1 MNEIKFT
8 QGDAALIVL
17 FAEDEFGEP
26 LDLTGA
32 TIVTK
37 IAGKNSVTE
46 FDNSKHTIVTAAQG
60 KYTLNLSVADT
71 AALESGSGMDV
82 LSTVTQGGR
91 PITYRGMGVLEVFPP
106 AQAQAAAAQTNIFLG
121 SGLGC

>member
-8 QGDAALIVL
+8 QGNAALIVL

-32 TIVTK
+32 TFVTK
-37 IAGKNSVTE
+37 IASKNAVTE
-46 FDNSKHTIVTAAQG
+46 FDNSKHTIVDADQG
-60 KYTLNLSVADT
+60 KYTLSLTTSDT
-71 AALESGSGMDV
+71 AALEVGSGLDV

-91 PITYRGMGVLEVFPP
+91 PITFRGMGVLEVFPP
-106 AQAQAAAAQTNIFLG
+106 AQAQAASASTNIFLG